1 MVQPVATRSQRRIE
15 RKQVI
20 LIVALILAVAGVSF
34 VLGVMFGQKG
44 GTLPGLASNI
54 EKPKLPMVTKVVP
67 PPPPVPEAAPE
78 KLTFYDN
85 LPKGNQAPLGSGIN
99 LPPEQKKPATAK
111 KQKKPVAE
119 VKQKTVVKAAN
130 LSSAPV
136 SKPVVAPTAS
146 ADGSF
151 VVQIASFRT
160 SEDAKKLGDRLKT
173 HNLTTFVESAD
184 LGKKGVWYRV
194 LAGPYASRDNADQ
207 AAALLREK
215 ERLSALVR
223 QR

>member
-67 PPPPVPEAAPE
+67 PPPPAPEAAPE

-99 LPPEQKKPATAK
+99 LPPERKKPVAAAKQKKPAI
-111 KQKKPVAE
+111 E
-119 VKQKTVVKAAN
+119 VKQKNVVKPAN
-130 LSSAPV
+130 LSSAPI
-136 SKPVVAPTAS
+136 AS
-146 ADGSF
+146 ADGNF

-160 SEDAKKLGDRLKT
+160 REDAKKLGDRLKT
-173 HNLTTFVESAD
+173 HNLATFVESAD